1 MQVIWGTRT
10 DTHTT
15 QANQLHVEGGEQE
28 RINRR
33 TREGKGD
40 TWGRDRAG
48 VDRKSG
54 RTVLCSARAIHGLC
68 CLAGLMETSHSS
80 ICSEPKSKTK
90 KNLDNEGIIDKKA
103 RQ

>member
-1 MQVIWGTRT
+1 MQVIKGTRT

-15 QANQLHVEGGEQE
+15 RVNHLHEEGGEQE

-33 TREGKGD
+33 TSEGKGD
-40 TWGRDRAG
+40 TRGRNRAG

-68 CLAGLMETSHSS
+68 CFAGLMETSSS
-80 ICSEPKSKTK
+80 SSCSDRRSKS
-90 KNLDNEGIIDKKA
+90 NARLDKESIIDKKA
-103 RQ
+103 